1 MFKLT
6 VGIAPQNFDQWQEL
20 HTLLTQAYAYMD
32 QRVNPPTS
40 MHRLSIDGLKAK
52 ADEETLILA
61 KDGERIL
68 GCLFA
73 KPEID
78 HLYVGK
84 LAVANAAQGKGV
96 GKHLL
101 SFAEQ
106 VAKQYNLSR
115 LKLFTRIELIE
126 NQAAFQKCG
135 FQLVGHGTHK
145 GFNAP
150 TYVVMEKQ
158 LIRR

>member
-6 VGIAPQNFDQWQEL
+6 VGIAPPNFDEWQEL

-40 MHRLSIDGLKAK
+40 MHRLNVDGLKAK

-61 KDGERIL
+61 KDDERIL

-84 LAVANAAQGKGV
+84 LAVANAAQGKGI

-106 VAKQYNLSR
+106 VAKQHNLSR
-115 LKLFTRIELIE
+115 LKLFTTAL
-126 NQAAFQKCG
+126 N
-135 FQLVGHGTHK
+135 
-145 GFNAP
+145 
-150 TYVVMEKQ
+150 
-158 LIRR
+158 